1 MGLLERIEEDYR
13 RAFKAHQADEVAV
26 LRLLLSATKN
36 AAIAA
41 RTSVAKTLDDSGVE
55 QVIRQEVKKLKDAL
69 VDFSKAA
76 RADLVAATQA
86 ELATL
91 AKYLPQAMSA
101 EELQTIVTAVVE
113 RLRTE
118 GVTDFGK
125 VMGSVMREVK
135 GRADGDSVAEAV
147 KKALAQK

>member
-41 RTSVAKTLDDSGVE
+41 RTSVVKTLDDSGVE

-76 RADLVAATQA
+76 REDLVAATQA
-86 ELATL
+86 ELSTL